1 MKISKKLRQLRISL
15 GLSQANMGG
24 GILSTSS
31 ISRIEKK
38 ETVIFADDLLEILRI
53 NGVSVV
59 NFLKEYSTVEE
70 TIKQYEDNT
79 LYYFLNKDLDELKR
93 TYQNKELSSRLLNI
107 LTIAMIQDLQGEL
120 VDESAKVKK
129 LLFKFQ
135 NYDDNFLWCLLVS
148 LRVYQKEDFSQIV
161 EKVILKL
168 EGSKL
173 TKTTQKLF
181 ADVLVAFLVSKG
193 CQNDTYL
200 QHEVLN
206 ILLSLQNSE
215 DIFLQKI
222 VGAYLL
228 AKQEN
233 DLQKV
238 EKIKLQISLGNL
250 TREFNQLLNS

>member
-24 GILSTSS
+24 GVLSTSS

-168 EGSKL
+168 EDSKL

-222 VGAYLL
+222 VGSYLL

-250 TREFNQLLNS
+250 TREFNQLLNI

>member
-24 GILSTSS
+24 GVLSTSS

-120 VDESAKVKK
+120 LDESAKVKK

-168 EGSKL
+168 EDSKL

-222 VGAYLL
+222 VGSYLL

-250 TREFNQLLNS
+250 TREFNQLLNI

>member
-24 GILSTSS
+24 GVLSTSS

-168 EGSKL
+168 EDSKL

-222 VGAYLL
+222 VGSYLL

>member
-24 GILSTSS
+24 GVLSTSS

-93 TYQNKELSSRLLNI
+93 TYQSKELSSRLLNI
-107 LTIAMIQDLQGEL
+107 LTIAMIQDLQEEL

-168 EGSKL
+168 EDSKL
-173 TKTTQKLF
+173 TKITQKLF

-222 VGAYLL
+222 VGSYLL

>member
-215 DIFLQKI
+215 VIFLQKI

>member
-24 GILSTSS
+24 GVLSTSS

-120 VDESAKVKK
+120 ADESAKVKK

-161 EKVILKL
+161 EKVIFKL
-168 EGSKL
+168 EDSKL

-181 ADVLVAFLVSKG
+181 ADVLVAFLVSEG
-193 CQNDTYL
+193 CQNDAYL

-222 VGAYLL
+222 VGSYLL

-238 EKIKLQISLGNL
+238 EKIKLQVSLGNL